1 MMQTLRKPQYAVL
14 LVIAVLVATGCS
26 IAGVWQIHRYDW
38 KRDTNHVLK
47 DNNADRAVPV
57 DRLLSTTRP
66 MPKSLQFREVT
77 ATGRY
82 EPAGQLLVRN
92 REVDGNPALLVVTPL
107 RTGAATLLVVRG
119 YVPLSG
125 PATQSPKVPAP
136 PAGPVTVR
144 TRLYP
149 SEPPTAASG
158 LPTGQINRINARD
171 IGDRLGVPTYQA
183 YAELTKSSAHSSL
196 PQLPPPDMSNPAGGA
211 FQLQHLAYVGQW
223 FCFAI
228 IALAAP
234 FILAWIEE
242 RRLAEPR
249 PRERD
254 ALMAELADSTSDSG
268 RVEA

>member
-1 MMQTLRKPQYAVL
+1 MMQTLRKPQYAAL
-14 LVIAVLVATGCS
+14 LVIAVLIATGCS

-47 DNNADRAVPV
+47 HNNADRAVAA
-57 DRLLSTTRP
+57 DRLLSTTTP
-66 MPKSLQFREVT
+66 LPAALKFREVT

-92 REVDGNPALLVVTPL
+92 REVDGDPALLVVTPL
-107 RTGAATLLVVRG
+107 RTSGATLLVVRG

-125 PATQSPKVPAP
+125 PATQTPKVPP
-136 PAGPVTVR
+136 PPTGTVTIT

-149 SEPPTAASG
+149 SEPHAPAAG
-158 LPTGQINRINARD
+158 LPAGQINRINTRD
-171 IGDRLGVPTYQA
+171 IAARLGVPTYQA
-183 YAELTKSSAHSSL
+183 YAELTKSSARSAL

-242 RRLAEPR
+242 RRLAEPK
-249 PRERD
+249 PRDRD
-254 ALMAELADSTSDSG
+254 ALMAELDGG
-268 RVEA
+268 RIDA